1 MLELDFFRHFLLSRR
16 AGALIRTIAWISM
29 MGVTLGVFALIVV
42 ISVMNGF
49 HESIRGR
56 LLAAEPHVVVAGSE
70 LSGKVQELLST
81 RSAAFNSVEKQDV
94 VIRTND
100 GVFSGAEAKGLDE
113 KALAKLLHDVHE
125 ANREGGEKGELS
137 TYAGVVLGPGE
148 VLLGADLARSLGL
161 TYGDKMT
168 LIAPEGLLLPP
179 GEVPRF
185 ERVVVK
191 SLLTTNVAD
200 LDSRLLIY
208 GKSRSLNALGANVS
222 KRNEVEIWLPSAADA
237 EKVKAEIVKTDT
249 ELRVGTWAD
258 RNSSLF
264 QALNLE
270 IFAIGLILSLS
281 TMIAGFSIV
290 TVLMILVMQ
299 KRKEIGLL
307 MSLGLSRQKTQA
319 LFVRVGMML
328 SGTGVLVGAVSGV
341 LVCFFIDSAK
351 TSILPDFYYDT
362 TIPAK
367 VNPFFVMGVVGLAL
381 VLGWLASWAPVRS
394 ITALEPA
401 EALRSVT
408 LHRGR

>member
-1 MLELDFFRHFLLSRR
+1 M
-16 AGALIRTIAWISM
+16 I
-29 MGVTLGVFALIVV
+29 GVTIGVFALIVV

-49 HESIRGR
+49 HGSIRGR
-56 LLAAEPHVVVAGSE
+56 LLAAEPHVVIAE
-70 LSGKVQELLST
+70 ATLPDKIRDLLT
-81 RSAAFNSVEKQDV
+81 ARSASYNSVEKQDV

-100 GVFSGAEAKGLDE
+100 GVFSGAEAKGLDAN
-113 KALAKLLHDVHE
+113 ALSKLLHDVRE
-125 ANREGGEKGELS
+125 ANRADGDTLDS
-137 TYAGVVLGPGE
+137 SIDSRADLGPGE
-148 VLLGADLARSLGL
+148 VLLGADLARSLGI

-179 GEVPRF
+179 GEVPHF

-208 GKSRSLNALGANVS
+208 GKGRSLNSLGANVS
-222 KRNEVEIWLPSAADA
+222 KRNEVEVWLPSADDA
-237 EKVKAEIVKTDT
+237 EKVKFDLLEADPGTH
-249 ELRVGTWAD
+249 VGTWAD

-264 QALNLE
+264 QALKIE

-307 MSLGLSRQKTQA
+307 MSLGLSRKKTQA

-328 SGTGVLVGAVSGV
+328 SGMGVLVGATLGV
-341 LVCFFIDSAK
+341 VVCLVIDSVK

-367 VNPFFVMGVVGLAL
+367 VNPLFVFGVVGLAL
-381 VLGWLASWAPVRS
+381 ALGWIASWAPVRS
-394 ITALEPA
+394 ITVLEPA
-401 EALRSVT
+401 EALRSVA

>member
-29 MGVTLGVFALIVV
+29 IGVTLGVFALIVV

-49 HESIRGR
+49 HGSIRGR
-56 LLAAEPHVVVAGSE
+56 LLAAEPHVVVAGSQ
-70 LSGKVQELLST
+70 LSAAVQERLAA
-81 RSAAFNSVEKQDV
+81 RSATYNSVEKQDV
-94 VIRTND
+94 VIRTSD

-125 ANREGGEKGELS
+125 ANRDERGESPSFGEI
-137 TYAGVVLGPGE
+137 VLGPSE
-148 VLLGADLARSLGL
+148 VLLGADLARSLGI

-208 GKSRSLNALGANVS
+208 GKGRSLNALGANVS

-237 EKVKAEIVKTDT
+237 EKVKAEIVKTDAG
-249 ELRVGTWAD
+249 LRVGTWAD

-307 MSLGLSRQKTQA
+307 MSLGLSRKKTQA

-341 LVCFFIDSAK
+341 LVCIFIDSAK

-367 VNPFFVMGVVGLAL
+367 VNPFFVMGAVGLAL
-381 VLGWLASWAPVRS
+381 ALGWLASWAPVRS

>member
-1 MLELDFFRHFLLSRR
+1 MI
-16 AGALIRTIAWISM
+16 GITI
-29 MGVTLGVFALIVV
+29 GVFALIVV

-49 HESIRGR
+49 HGAIRSR
-56 LLAAEPHVVVAGSE
+56 LLAAEPHVVVGMPVLSE
-70 LSGKVQELLST
+70 PVQKLLAA
-81 RSAAFNSVEKQDV
+81 RSASYHSVEKQDV
-94 VIRTND
+94 VIRTGD

-113 KALAKLLHDVHE
+113 MALAKLLHDVHE
-125 ANREGGEKGELS
+125 ANRVDGDRADGDRAELLPIEN
-137 TYAGVVLGPGE
+137 TALGPSE
-148 VLLGADLARSLGL
+148 VLLGADLARSLGI

-208 GKSRSLNALGANVS
+208 GKGRSLNGLGANVS
-222 KRNEVEIWLPSAADA
+222 RRNEIEIWLPSATDA
-237 EKVKAEIVKTDT
+237 ESVKAEILKTDRT
-249 ELRVGTWAD
+249 LKVATWSE

-264 QALNLE
+264 QALRIE

-307 MSLGLSRQKTQA
+307 MSLGLSRHKTRA

-328 SGTGVLVGAVSGV
+328 SGAGVLVGALSGV
-341 LVCFFIDSAK
+341 LVCYYIDSAK

-367 VNPFFVMGVVGLAL
+367 VNPVFVLAVVSLAL
-381 VLGWLASWAPVRS
+381 ALGWLASWAPVRA
-394 ITALEPA
+394 ITSLEPA
-401 EALRSVT
+401 EALRSVS
-408 LHRGR
+408 LQRGR